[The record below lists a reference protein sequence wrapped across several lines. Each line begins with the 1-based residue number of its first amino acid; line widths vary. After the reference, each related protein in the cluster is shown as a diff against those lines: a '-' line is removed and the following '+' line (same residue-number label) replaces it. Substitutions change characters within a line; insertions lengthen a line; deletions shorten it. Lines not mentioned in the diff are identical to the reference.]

1 MSRVIG
7 GTRTAPR
14 RVAASRGADR
24 SRPPAGDIAGRPK
37 GASIIAITSGPIA
50 RA

>member
-1 MSRVIG
+1 VIG

-14 RVAASRGADR
+14 RVAASRAADR
-24 SRPPAGDIAGRPK
+24 SRLPAADIAGAPK
-37 GASIIAITSGPIA
+37 GASIIAITSGRIA

>member
-1 MSRVIG
+1 VIG

-24 SRPPAGDIAGRPK
+24 SRPPAADIAEAQK
-37 GASIIAITSGPIA
+37 GASIIAITSGRIA